1 MAGQKLPKREKYW
14 ALLNHLRTVVEGP
27 WMCIG
32 DFNAIL
38 HVFEKLSKQP
48 CHNNLVDSFHNT
60 LDSYQLKDLGYHG
73 YPYT

>member
-1 MAGQKLPKREKYW
+1 
-14 ALLNHLRTVVEGP
+14 
-27 WMCIG
+27 MCIG

-73 YPYT
+73 YLYT